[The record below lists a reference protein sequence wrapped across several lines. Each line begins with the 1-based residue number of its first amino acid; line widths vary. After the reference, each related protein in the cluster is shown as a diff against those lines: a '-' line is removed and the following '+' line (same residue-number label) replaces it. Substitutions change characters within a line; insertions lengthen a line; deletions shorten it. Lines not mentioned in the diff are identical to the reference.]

1 MKSKRLNLLFCL
13 CSITLIIASCSS
25 PVEKAEDA
33 RTKAKSAFETEIVKA
48 QASLNDLNAEINT
61 LLDSMPAMA
70 VTDTFVDLPD
80 HLWFIPLMRDNS
92 VPQRKPDPQFNAM
105 YISTTAKGGALPKGM
120 KKDYFESDSYLDL
133 QELAKGSPARKYGE
147 SPDANGV
154 ESISTYARSLMVA
167 NQLQK
172 MRYIVVVHYLSFDAG
187 SLDYYAQTLVPATM
201 EARVMVYD
209 RTTKKVCGVK
219 QVSVEGTQEFS
230 RKYNTQTT
238 SEVQNESQVRDE
250 FENLNKV
257 SIVSSVLRS
266 IVPGAQMGTMR

>member
-1 MKSKRLNLLFCL
+1 MKSIRQHTSLFL
-13 CSITLIIASCSS
+13 FSVTLILASCSS
-25 PVEKAEDA
+25 PVEKSEDA

-61 LLDSMPAMA
+61 LLDSMPSMA

-80 HLWFIPLMRDNS
+80 HLWFIPLMQDNS

-133 QELAKGSPARKYGE
+133 MELAKGSPARKYGE
-147 SPDANGV
+147 PADANGV
-154 ESISTYARSLMVA
+154 ESISSYARSLMVA

-172 MRYIVVVHYLSFDAG
+172 MRYIVVVHYLSFDPG
-187 SLDYYAQTLVPATM
+187 SLDYHAQTLVPATL
-201 EARVMVYD
+201 EARVMLYD

-219 QVSVEGTQEFS
+219 QVSAEGAQEFT

-238 SEVQNESQVRDE
+238 SEVMNESQVRDE
-250 FENLNKV
+250 FEYLNKV
-257 SIVSSVLRS
+257 SIVSSVMRS
-266 IVPGAQMGTMR
+266 ILPGAKMGTMR

>member
-1 MKSKRLNLLFCL
+1 MKSIRLNLLFCL

-70 VTDTFVDLPD
+70 LTDTFVDLPD

-105 YISTTAKGGALPKGM
+105 YISTTAKAGALPKGM
-120 KKDYFESDSYLDL
+120 KKEYFESDSYLDL

-154 ESISTYARSLMVA
+154 ESISTYAQSLMVA

-209 RTTKKVCGVK
+209 RTTKNVCGVK
-219 QVSVEGTQEFS
+219 QVSVEGAQEFT

-266 IVPGAQMGTMR
+266 IVPGAQMGMMR